1 MVFVTLG
8 FCSANKSLYLGRITK
23 TLGIERAAFSI
34 NDSLR
39 FITQALINL
48 FFGVMLHK
56 LGARKMIATGFVF
69 LILSMLTYA
78 NADKIYTFVYTLIY
92 HQAPAFEDIR
102 HSVYVFYVGGVLLG
116 VGLSLTSTTVASSL
130 IRRWFTKNLGTYT
143 SIVFAAN
150 GFGGALAAQIV
161 SPMINSGDF
170 GYKKAYTLV
179 AVLLMVIGTITVLF
193 IREKPSDAP
202 EGAVSTKKKAR
213 GSSWIGID
221 YSTAMRQP
229 FFYITAAVV
238 MLTGFSLQGINGI
251 WSTHM
256 EDVGISDSFTKN
268 LATFYSL
275 FLTATKLIVG
285 ALYDRKG
292 LRNVMLV
299 CQSAA
304 AFAFMALAITANT
317 AFGKSAAVIFAILYA
332 LALPLET
339 LVIPLIANEL
349 FGSAAYDKLLG
360 ILLAM
365 NYSGY
370 ALGGPIVNLFYQHF
384 HDYKQILTILAVL
397 TAILLIS
404 FQFVITSANKKKDE
418 ILAEN
423 TVNSQQ

>member
-8 FCSANKSLYLGRITK
+8 FCSANKSLYLGQITK
-23 TLGIERAAFSI
+23 ALGIERAAFSI

-39 FITQALINL
+39 FITQAIINL
-48 FFGVMLHK
+48 FFGAMLHK
-56 LGARKMIATGFVF
+56 LGARKMIAVGFSF

-78 NADKIYTFVYTLIY
+78 NADKIYAFLYEMIH
-92 HQAPAFEDIR
+92 HQAPAAEDIR

-116 VGLSLTSTTVASSL
+116 MGLSLTSTTVASSL
-130 IRRWFTKNLGTYT
+130 VRRWFTKNIGTYT

-161 SPMINSGDF
+161 SPLINSGTF
-170 GYKKAYTLV
+170 GYKKAYSLV
-179 AVLLMVIGTITVLF
+179 AVLLLVIGTLTVLF
-193 IREKPSDAP
+193 IREKPKDA
-202 EGAVSTKKKAR
+202 EDEAFSVKKKAR
-213 GSSWIGID
+213 GSSWVGID
-221 YSTAMRQP
+221 YDTAIRQP
-229 FFYITAAVV
+229 FFYMTAVV
-238 MLTGFSLQGINGI
+238 VLLTGFSLQGINGI

-292 LRNVMLV
+292 LRNVMLI
-299 CQSAA
+299 CQSAGA
-304 AFAFMALAITANT
+304 VAFMALAITANT

-384 HDYKQILTILAVL
+384 HDYKQILTILSVL
-397 TAILLIS
+397 TVILLIS
-404 FQFVITSANKKKDE
+404 FQFVITSANKKKQQ
-418 ILAEN
+418 IQAEEVAN
-423 TVNSQQ
+423 TQ